1 MTEGKSSSVDT
12 TTDKNN
18 KDDKITELEMVKEK
32 MEEYLNGWKRAKAD
46 YSNLKKEFEKKETE
60 IVQFANATLILEIMP
75 IYDNFK
81 LAWKHIPEEHKKG
94 DDWLKGIEAI
104 KRQFK
109 DLLKKLGME
118 EIPTEGEKFDPELH
132 EAVAKEKVE
141 GKESGIIIEEI
152 KSGYK
157 LYDKVLEPAKVKVS
171 A

>member
-1 MTEGKSSSVDT
+1 MPED
-12 TTDKNN
+12 NN
-18 KDDKITELEMVKEK
+18 KKDNNKTELEMVKDK

-46 YSNLKKEFEKKETE
+46 YSNLKKEFEKKEKD

-104 KRQFK
+104 KKQFT
-109 DLLKKLGME
+109 DLLKKLGLE

-141 GKESGIIIEEI
+141 GKESGIILEEI

-157 LYDKVLEPAKVKVS
+157 LYDRVLEPAKVKVS

>member
-1 MTEGKSSSVDT
+1 MKEKKSSSVQ
-12 TTDKNN
+12 TTDGK
-18 KDDKITELEMVKEK
+18 KIKEDTKSELEIAQEK

-46 YSNLKKEFEKKETE
+46 YSNLKKEFEKKEKE

-94 DDWLKGIEAI
+94 DDWLKGIEII
-104 KRQFK
+104 KKQFAE
-109 DLLKKLGME
+109 LLKKLGME

-132 EAVAKEKVE
+132 EAVSQEKVE
-141 GKESGIIIEEI
+141 GKKPGTIIEEI

-157 LYDKVLEPAKVKVS
+157 LYDKVLEPAKVKV
-171 A
+171 AE